1 MNNKIAMLLCLL
13 MVSAPMAGCVGG
25 NDESN
30 PDNEELSD
38 DWNVY
43 FAATAADLPTCD
55 ETTNGRLYYVESGAQ
70 FQVCKTTG
78 WEVITIQGPVGANG
92 ADGTDGQDGA
102 PGSNGAD
109 GTNGQDGAL
118 GADGSDGTNGQ
129 DGAAGEDGV
138 STLIRV
144 LSSTGCT
151 TGGNTF
157 EIGDDT
163 NSDGVLELTEVILT
177 LDICNGANG
186 VDGQDGAPG
195 TDGVDGQDGAP
206 GADGSDGQDGA
217 PGTDGADGQ
226 DGAPGA
232 DGSDGQDGA
241 PGTDG
246 ADGQDGAPGAD
257 GTNGQDGAPGADGT
271 NGQDGALGADGSNAI
286 IETMTEPAG
295 TNCANGGVKIQVG
308 IDTNADG
315 VLQPTEINPAQT
327 QYVCDG
333 GSTANTLLTSMTIPS
348 VSLCDAGGRIVSH
361 GLDNGDNGG
370 TAANGQLE
378 SGEIDFSTTYCT
390 TFSIGLFVDIDTR
403 LQTNGNGYGSSTSRM
418 FEYNETLYFDADDGT
433 QGRELWQSDG
443 TVTGTSLVADINPGS
458 GNSNPQD
465 FTMLGDIMYFIA
477 YDATTGNEIWTYD
490 TNSPASTSNP
500 AQLADLYPGVNSP
513 SIYDFTEYQ
522 GSLYFAADDSVYGRE
537 LWKANPTT
545 GLTMVKN
552 IRPGSPGSD
561 ISYLKVIGDI
571 MYFRAN
577 DGTNGNEMWR
587 SDGTTMGTYMVA
599 NINPGTGDSY
609 PGCFT
614 DFGDD
619 KILFTA
625 NDATHGNELWMYN
638 SSTPASATNPHLVI
652 DLISGSDSSN
662 PCGYGDD
669 GLSTKDGVAVIF
681 PYTTNYGREIWI
693 TDGTSQGTYLHTDI
707 RPGADS
713 GAYDSVCGDPED
725 FTIGDKLYFTGYT
738 TTRGSELY
746 AYDFTDNTTTALP
759 EANPGTDSGVY
770 SDCFMGIPLAVEEFG
785 GQIYFRGHNSN
796 YGSEL
801 YRYNPIDNITE
812 IVGDYNIGTSSGNNV
827 YSVEMIITY
836 DDTLIWRCY
845 NDSHGDELCRLDTS
859 TDMTYSN

>member
-13 MVSAPMAGCVGG
+13 MISAPIAGCVDS
-25 NDESN
+25 NDDSPTE
-30 PDNEELSD
+30 NEVQLD
-38 DWNVY
+38 DWNVH

-55 ETTNGRLYYVESGAQ
+55 ETTNGRLYYIESGAQ

-78 WEVITIQGPVGANG
+78 WEVITIQGPDGANGADGTNGQDGSPGADGQDGAPGANG

-102 PGSNGAD
+102 PGADGVDGTNGQDGLIGADGAD
-109 GTNGQDGAL
+109 GTNGQDGA
-118 GADGSDGTNGQ
+118 D
-129 DGAAGEDGV
+129 GEDGL

-163 NSDGVLELTEVILT
+163 NGDGVLDLTEVILT
-177 LDICNGANG
+177 LDICNGADGADGQDGAPGADG

-195 TDGVDGQDGAP
+195 SDGQDGAP

-217 PGTDGADGQ
+217 PGADGQ
-226 DGAPGA
+226 DGAPG
-232 DGSDGQDGA
+232 SV
-241 PGTDG
+241 
-246 ADGQDGAPGAD
+246 
-257 GTNGQDGAPGADGT
+257 
-271 NGQDGALGADGSNAI
+271 GADGSNAI

-315 VLQPTEINPAQT
+315 VLQPTEINSAQT

-333 GSTANTLLTSMTIPS
+333 GSTANTLLTSMTVPS
-348 VSLCDAGGRIVSH
+348 ITLCDAGGRIVSH

-403 LQTNGNGYGSSTSRM
+403 LQTNGNGYGSSPNDM
-418 FEYNETLYFDADDGT
+418 FEYNETLYFRADDGT
-433 QGRELWQSDG
+433 HGSELWQTDG
-443 TVTGTSLVADINPGS
+443 TVNGTSLVADINPGS
-458 GNSNPQD
+458 GSSSPQY
-465 FTMLGDIMYFIA
+465 FTMLGDIMYFTA
-477 YDATTGNEIWTYD
+477 YDATTGSEIWTYD

-500 AQLADLYPGVNSP
+500 ARLADLHPGVNSP

-522 GSLYFAADDSVYGRE
+522 GSLYFAADDSVYGKE

-561 ISYLKVIGDI
+561 ISSLTVIGDI

-599 NINPGTGDSY
+599 NINAGTGDSS
-609 PGCFT
+609 PRCFT

-619 KILFTA
+619 KILFAA

-638 SSTPASATNPHLVI
+638 SSLVVSTSNPHMVI
-652 DLISGSDSSN
+652 DLRSGSDSSN
-662 PCGYGDD
+662 PCGNEGEE
-669 GLSTKDGVAVIF
+669 LPTKDGVAVIF

-707 RPGADS
+707 RPGTDT
-713 GAYDSVCGDPED
+713 GVYDGFCGDPED
-725 FTIGDKLYFTGYT
+725 FMFGDKLYFTGYT
-738 TTRGSELY
+738 TTRGNELY

-759 EANPGTDSGVY
+759 EANPGTDTGVY
-770 SDCFMGIPLAVEEFG
+770 NDCFMGSPLTLEEVS
-785 GQIYFRGHNSN
+785 GQIYFRGYDSI
-796 YGSEL
+796 YGGEL

-812 IVGDYNIGTSSGNNV
+812 IVGDYRIGSYSGNSV
-827 YSVEMIITY
+827 YSDGGMIAY
-836 DDTLIWRCY
+836 DDTLIWRCSIP
-845 NDSHGDELCRLDTS
+845 SHGDELCRLDTS
-859 TDMTYSN
+859 TDITYSN

>member
-163 NSDGVLELTEVILT
+163 NGDGVLELTEVILT

-195 TDGVDGQDGAP
+195 TDG
-206 GADGSDGQDGA
+206 AD
-217 PGTDGADGQ
+217 
-226 DGAPGA
+226 
-232 DGSDGQDGA
+232 
-241 PGTDG
+241 
-246 ADGQDGAPGAD
+246 
-257 GTNGQDGAPGADGT
+257 GQDGAPGADGT

-458 GNSNPQD
+458 GSSWPQD

-477 YDATTGNEIWTYD
+477 YDATTGSEIWTYD

-500 AQLADLYPGVNSP
+500 AQLADLYPGVNSA

-522 GSLYFAADDSVYGRE
+522 GSLYFAADDSVYGKE

-552 IRPGSPGSD
+552 IRPGSPASD
-561 ISYLKVIGDI
+561 ISYLTVIGDI

-577 DGTNGNEMWR
+577 DGTNGHEMWR

-662 PCGYGDD
+662 PCGPEGD

-707 RPGADS
+707 RPGTDS
-713 GAYDSVCGDPED
+713 GAHDAVCGDHED

-738 TTRGSELY
+738 TTRGRELY

-759 EANPGTDSGVY
+759 EVNPGTDSGVFT
-770 SDCFMGIPLAVEEFG
+770 DCMMGSPLAVEEFG
-785 GQIYFRGHNSN
+785 GQIYFRGYNSN

>member
-1 MNNKIAMLLCLL
+1 MLLCLL
-13 MVSAPMAGCVGG
+13 MISAPIAGCVDS
-25 NDESN
+25 NDES
-30 PDNEELSD
+30 PTENEEQLD
-38 DWNVY
+38 DWNVH

-78 WEVITIQGPVGANG
+78 WEVITIQGPDGANGADGTNGQDGSPGADGADGTSGQDGAPGANG

-102 PGSNGAD
+102 PGADGTDGANGQDGLIGADGAD
-109 GTNGQDGAL
+109 GTNGQDGA
-118 GADGSDGTNGQ
+118 D
-129 DGAAGEDGV
+129 GEDGV

-163 NSDGVLELTEVILT
+163 NGDGVLDLTEVILT
-177 LDICNGANG
+177 LDICNGA
-186 VDGQDGAPG
+186 DGA
-195 TDGVDGQDGAP
+195 
-206 GADGSDGQDGA
+206 DGQDGA

-246 ADGQDGAPGAD
+246 AD
-257 GTNGQDGAPGADGT
+257 GQDGAPGADGT

-403 LQTNGNGYGSSTSRM
+403 LQTNGNGYGSSTNLM
-418 FEYNETLYFDADDGT
+418 FEYNETLYFNADDGT

-458 GNSNPQD
+458 GNSNPQY
-465 FTMLGDIMYFIA
+465 FTMLGDIMYFTA
-477 YDATTGNEIWTYD
+477 YDATTGSEIWTYD

-500 AQLADLYPGVNSP
+500 AQLANLYPGSSSP
-513 SIYDFTEYQ
+513 SIYGFTEYQ
-522 GSLYFAADDSVYGRE
+522 GSLYFAADDSVYGKE

-552 IRPGSPGSD
+552 IRPGSPASD
-561 ISYLKVIGDI
+561 ISYLTVIGDI

-609 PGCFT
+609 PRCFT

-652 DLISGSDSSN
+652 DLRSGSDSSN
-662 PCGYGDD
+662 PCGYEGD
-669 GLSTKDGVAVIF
+669 GLPTKDGVAVIF

-707 RPGADS
+707 RPGTDT
-713 GAYDSVCGDPED
+713 GVYDGVCGDPED
-725 FTIGDKLYFTGYT
+725 FIFGDKLYFIGYT
-738 TTRGSELY
+738 SARGGELY
-746 AYDFTDNTTTALP
+746 VYDFTDNTTTALP
-759 EANPGTDSGVY
+759 EANPGSNSGVNI
-770 SDCFMGIPLAVEEFG
+770 DCMMGYPLALEEFS
-785 GQIYFRGHNSN
+785 GQIYFRGFNSN

-812 IVGDYNIGTSSGNNV
+812 IVGDYNIGTSSGNYV
-827 YSVEMIITY
+827 YSVGMMITY

>member
-163 NSDGVLELTEVILT
+163 NGDGVLELTEVILT

-195 TDGVDGQDGAP
+195 TDG
-206 GADGSDGQDGA
+206 AD
-217 PGTDGADGQ
+217 
-226 DGAPGA
+226 
-232 DGSDGQDGA
+232 
-241 PGTDG
+241 
-246 ADGQDGAPGAD
+246 
-257 GTNGQDGAPGADGT
+257 GQDGAPGADGT

-500 AQLADLYPGVNSP
+500 AQLADLYPGVYSP

-561 ISYLKVIGDI
+561 ISYLTVIGDI

-652 DLISGSDSSN
+652 DLISGSDSSS

-713 GAYDSVCGDPED
+713 GAYDGVCGDPED
-725 FTIGDKLYFTGYT
+725 FTIGDKLYFNGYT

>member
-13 MVSAPMAGCVGG
+13 MISAPIAGCVDS
-25 NDESN
+25 NDES
-30 PDNEELSD
+30 PTENEEQLD

-55 ETTNGRLYYVESGAQ
+55 ETTNGRLYYIESGAQ
-70 FQVCKTTG
+70 FQVCKTAG
-78 WEVITIQGPVGANG
+78 WEVITIQGP
-92 ADGTDGQDGA
+92 DGPSGQDGA
-102 PGSNGAD
+102 PGADGAD
-109 GTNGQDGAL
+109 GTNGQDGAP
-118 GADGSDGTNGQ
+118 GADGADGTNGQDGAPGADGADGTNGQ

-163 NSDGVLELTEVILT
+163 NGDGVLELTEVILT

-186 VDGQDGAPG
+186 V
-195 TDGVDGQDGAP
+195 
-206 GADGSDGQDGA
+206 DGQDGA

-246 ADGQDGAPGAD
+246 AD
-257 GTNGQDGAPGADGT
+257 GQDGAPGADGT

-418 FEYNETLYFDADDGT
+418 FEYNETLYFDADDGM

-458 GNSNPQD
+458 GNSGPRD

-477 YDATTGNEIWTYD
+477 YDATTGSEIWTYD

-522 GSLYFAADDSVYGRE
+522 GSLYFAADDSVYGKE

-561 ISYLKVIGDI
+561 ISYLTVIGDI

-577 DGTNGNEMWR
+577 DGTNGHEIWR

-662 PCGYGDD
+662 PCGYGED

-707 RPGADS
+707 RPGTDS
-713 GAYDSVCGDPED
+713 GAYDGVCGDPED

-770 SDCFMGIPLAVEEFG
+770 SDCMMGYPLAVEEFG

>member
-38 DWNVY
+38 DWNVH

-55 ETTNGRLYYVESGAQ
+55 ETTNGRLYYIESGAQ

-78 WEVITIQGPVGANG
+78 WEIISIQGPVGANG

-109 GTNGQDGAL
+109 GTNGQDGAP

-163 NSDGVLELTEVILT
+163 NGDGVLELTEVILT
-177 LDICNGANG
+177 LDICNGA
-186 VDGQDGAPG
+186 
-195 TDGVDGQDGAP
+195 DGV
-206 GADGSDGQDGA
+206 DGQDGA

-246 ADGQDGAPGAD
+246 ADGQDGAPGTDGAD
-257 GTNGQDGAPGADGT
+257 GQDGADGT

-286 IETMTEPAG
+286 IETMIEPAG

-315 VLQPTEINPAQT
+315 VLQPTEINSAQT

-403 LQTNGNGYGSSTSRM
+403 LQTNGNGYGSSINHM
-418 FEYNETLYFDADDGT
+418 FEYNETLYFVANDDT

-458 GNSNPQD
+458 GDSNPQY
-465 FTMLGDIMYFIA
+465 FTMLGDIMYFTA
-477 YDATTGNEIWTYD
+477 YDATTGSEIWTYD

-513 SIYDFTEYQ
+513 SIYDFTEFQ
-522 GSLYFAADDSVYGRE
+522 GSLYFAADDSVYGKE

-552 IRPGSPGSD
+552 IRPGSPGSEIYD
-561 ISYLKVIGDI
+561 ITVIGDI

-587 SDGTTMGTYMVA
+587 SDGTTVGTYMVA
-599 NINPGTGDSY
+599 NINSGTGDSY
-609 PGCFT
+609 PLCFT

-652 DLISGSDSSN
+652 DLRSGSDSSE
-662 PCGYGDD
+662 PCGYGGD
-669 GLSTKDGVAVIF
+669 GLPTKDGVAVIF

-707 RPGADS
+707 RPGTDS
-713 GAYDSVCGDPED
+713 GAQDGFCGDPED
-725 FTIGDKLYFTGYT
+725 FMFGDKLYFTGYT

-759 EANPGTDSGVY
+759 EASPGTDSGVY
-770 SDCFMGIPLAVEEFG
+770 SDCVMMGSPLPLEEFG
-785 GQIYFRGHNSN
+785 GQIYFQGYNSN
-796 YGSEL
+796 YGNEL

-812 IVGDYNIGTSSGNNV
+812 IVGDYNIGTSTGNYV
-827 YSVEMIITY
+827 YSAGMIITY

-859 TDMTYSN
+859 TDITYSN